1 MFNKAK
7 KKYDHTKVKN
17 EEGYVVYKM
26 KDDQAL
32 FMTAISF
39 VPRSSFYNSV
49 KKQLENFEQ
58 LIDRMITS
66 EPKFV
71 IALAWYIG
79 KIMGIR
85 LSPVLMAA
93 RLAEKGHNIKR
104 IISDVFTRP
113 DFIANFLSYWKD
125 RINGLQALPKEVF
138 TGMKRQ
144 FESYNEL
151 TLKRRKML
159 SREFKLKDLIKIFKP
174 QPKDSKMSLLYRAI
188 IEDSKGSK
196 LETKV
201 NKETGAI
208 ESSEHTTAAISD
220 DRVSHAA
227 KQEFVQ
233 KSIKDLPINSLI
245 KNLSFLKA
253 TSAPELKA
261 RVKSLFKSGNGLRFI
276 NPFDL
281 IFLESIEHRG
291 YNQDVRVAPEIVAV
305 CDEVLK
311 EFVTFE
317 CNAKK
322 PVILYDRS
330 GSMEAEAH
338 RVGSKFLSM
347 LNGLFLRDFRFYT
360 FAASRSFVHSNY
372 GQSDHES
379 CHGSQLPAAILD
391 VTAKF
396 KEESVLGLGPNALAK
411 RIQDKIKCDGG
422 TELLEAM
429 QWTIKNNPEMDLFV
443 VITDE
448 MSWAE
453 PHLIEAYRRMI
464 PEYLAGKV
472 LLINVSP
479 SQTSVFKPTAKI
491 IRISGL
497 DGKIIKLIE
506 AVTDFSGFKKRLIE
520 QYDEK

>member
-1 MFNKAK
+1 MFNKVK
-7 KKYDHTKVKN
+7 KKYDYKKVKN
-17 EEGYVVYKM
+17 AEGYVVYKM
-26 KDDQAL
+26 KDDQSL

-39 VPRSSFYNSV
+39 VPRSSFYNNV

-58 LIDRMITS
+58 LIDRMITT

-93 RLAEKGHNIKR
+93 RLAEKGHNINR

-138 TGMKRQ
+138 TNLKRQ

-159 SREFKLKDLIKIFKP
+159 SREFKLKDLIKILKP
-174 QPKDSKMSLLYRAI
+174 HPKDSKTSLLYRAI
-188 IEDSKGSK
+188 IEDSKSSK

-220 DRVSHAA
+220 NRVSHIA
-227 KQEFVQ
+227 KLEFIQ
-233 KSIKDLPINSLI
+233 KSIKNLPINSLI
-245 KNLSFLKA
+245 KNLSFLTA
-253 TSAPELKA
+253 AQAPELKT
-261 RVKSLFKSGNGLRFI
+261 RLKSIFKSGNGLRFI

-281 IFLESIEHRG
+281 IFLESVDHRG
-291 YNQDVRVAPEIVAV
+291 HNQSVRVDPEIVAV

-311 EFVTFE
+311 EFVIFK

-330 GSMEAEAH
+330 GSMVDERDGGIAH

-347 LNGLFLRDFRFYT
+347 LNGLFLKDFRFYT
-360 FAASRSFVHSNY
+360 FSASHTWGCYNQQEKSY
-372 GQSDHES
+372 
-379 CHGSQLPAAILD
+379 LPASILD

-396 KEESVLGLGPNALAK
+396 KEESVLNLGPNAIANK
-411 RIQDKIKCDGG
+411 IQDKIHCEGG

-429 QWTIKNNPEMDLFV
+429 QWTIKNNPEMDLFI

-448 MSWAE
+448 MTWAE
-453 PHLIEAYRRMI
+453 THLIEAYRRMI

-472 LLINVSP
+472 LLINVAP
-479 SQTSVFKPTAKI
+479 SQVSVFKPTEKI

-506 AVTDFSGFKKRLIE
+506 AVTDFDGFKKRLIE
-520 QYDEK
+520 QYEAN

>member
-1 MFNKAK
+1 MFNKVK

-17 EEGYVVYKM
+17 AEGYVVYKM

-113 DFIANFLSYWKD
+113 DFIANFLSYWKN
-125 RINGLQALPKEVF
+125 RVNGLQALPKEVF
-138 TGMKRQ
+138 TSLKRQ

-159 SREFKLKDLIKIFKP
+159 SREFKLKDLIKILKP
-174 QPKDSKMSLLYRAI
+174 HPKDSKTSLLYRAI

-220 DRVSHAA
+220 DRVSHSA

-245 KNLSFLKA
+245 KNLSFLTA
-253 TSAPELKA
+253 ASAPELKS
-261 RVKSLFKSGNGLRFI
+261 RLTSLFKSGNGLRFI

-281 IFLESIEHRG
+281 IFLESVDHRG
-291 YNQDVRVAPEIVAV
+291 YNQGVRVDPEIVNV

-317 CNAKK
+317 CNARK

-330 GSMEAEAH
+330 GSMKDERDGGSAH

-360 FAASRSFVHSNY
+360 FSARHSWGCY
-372 GQSDHES
+372 GRQENSH
-379 CHGSQLPAAILD
+379 LPAAILD

-411 RIQDKIKCDGG
+411 RIQDKIQCEGG

-448 MSWAE
+448 MTWAE

-472 LLINVSP
+472 LLINVAP

-520 QYDEK
+520 QYEAE